1 MENKVIQL
9 PKVLNWQKQWR
20 DHFHERKASVA
31 VSIASILVFSLFLN
45 QWLISPS
52 LTMAGAGQRGIASV
66 GLSAEDYK
74 NTVKWEHELADQV
87 AGSRRN
93 VAHLSEKPNLRDELL
108 FGALGGR
115 YGVQFEQGKVLS
127 IEFNASKANGNAMII
142 ADREKFI
149 KDYRGV
155 WALDFADA
163 EFESKTEHQEIYKLL
178 GPDRSEKG
186 RAMLDLDQDG
196 HFIGLKIIK

>member
-127 IEFNASKANGNAMII
+127 IESPTAKNS
-142 ADREKFI
+142 
-149 KDYRGV
+149 
-155 WALDFADA
+155 
-163 EFESKTEHQEIYKLL
+163 
-178 GPDRSEKG
+178 
-186 RAMLDLDQDG
+186 
-196 HFIGLKIIK
+196 LKIIAAFGPLILRMPSLKVKPNIKRSTNCSARTVPKKVERCWTLIRTVILSVLRSSNKFSIPFQSEII